1 MCTVVHIGEFMSNI
15 CGNNCPNYN
24 LINRKKAD
32 MENSGKFD
40 DLSNV
45 YKILSDPTRLKIVCK
60 LLNTEISVNDLSNI
74 LNINRTTVSH
84 QLRILRDN
92 SLVKYRQVGKEK
104 YYSLVNA
111 HIEQIILQGID
122 HIS

>member
-1 MCTVVHIGEFMSNI
+1 MSNI